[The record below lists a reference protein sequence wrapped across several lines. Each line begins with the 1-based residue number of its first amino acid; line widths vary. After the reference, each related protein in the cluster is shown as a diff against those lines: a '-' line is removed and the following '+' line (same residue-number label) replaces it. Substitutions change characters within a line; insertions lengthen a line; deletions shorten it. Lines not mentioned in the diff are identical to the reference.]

1 MCRGQARIQMRL
13 STLPPIL
20 LLVCLSACAQL
31 GGSDGAP
38 QVLSAS
44 KAHSLHQRN
53 WDLEGLTVEGRQI
66 VMDVD
71 ARMTIRFDS
80 AGQVGGLAGV
90 NRYSGSYSLTA
101 EGKLSWGK
109 PGFAIT
115 RRTGLPEVMEK
126 ERAYLQALGNV
137 DVAILAGRT
146 LLLQSDD
153 ESTVLTFKEAGR

>member
-1 MCRGQARIQMRL
+1 MKL
-13 STLPPIL
+13 SKLPPIL
-20 LLVCLSACAQL
+20 LLACLGGCAQL
-31 GGSDGAP
+31 GGNDSAP

-44 KAHSLHQRN
+44 TAHSLHQRN

-71 ARMTIRFDS
+71 ARMTIRFDP
-80 AGQVGGLAGV
+80 AGEVGGLAGV
-90 NRYSGSYSLTA
+90 NRYTGSYSVSA

-115 RRTGLPEVMEK
+115 RKTGLPEVMEK
-126 ERAYLQALGNV
+126 ERIYLYALVKV

-153 ESTVLTFKEAGR
+153 ASTVLTFKESGR